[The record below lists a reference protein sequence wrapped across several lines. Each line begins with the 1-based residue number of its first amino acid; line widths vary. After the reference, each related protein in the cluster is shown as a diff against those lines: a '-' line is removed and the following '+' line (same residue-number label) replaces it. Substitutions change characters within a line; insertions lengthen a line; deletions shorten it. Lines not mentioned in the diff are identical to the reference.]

1 MNALYRFAASR
12 RSLAL
17 ANRPEFI
24 LTASGVALRKVVRSE
39 TGGIDMTVRK
49 IVIAPEYVSFYVA
62 GKRKIVVPINHD
74 HGGLAATDDCISV
87 PALYWNEGDTN
98 ITIGPFEELN
108 QLSAP
113 DFDGL
118 LNTPENK
125 IMLSD
130 ANDIEDIAVPT
141 IRTRI
146 RIWLDHPTQPENV
159 VIGWG

>member
-1 MNALYRFAASR
+1 
-12 RSLAL
+12 
-17 ANRPEFI
+17 
-24 LTASGVALRKVVRSE
+24 
-39 TGGIDMTVRK
+39 MTVRT
-49 IVIAPEYVSFYVA
+49 IVIAPEYVSFYIA

-74 HGGLAATDDCISV
+74 RGGLAATDDCITV

-108 QLSAP
+108 QLPAP

-118 LNTPENK
+118 MNTPENK

-130 ANDIEDIAVPT
+130 ANDDIADIAVPT
-141 IRTRI
+141 TRTRI
-146 RIWLDHPTQPENV
+146 RIWLDHPTQPENI